1 MRTEALHP
9 AIPGATVAGMSWARA
24 ATFHEQLA
32 VTLDAG
38 LSISQ
43 AVQLAGSTAG
53 GPLRAQGATW
63 SSGCAG
69 GKALA
74 EQLAADGQPAFDV
87 ALVKAGE
94 VSGRLPELCREL
106 AAHYRHR
113 IELRTLVIGR
123 LVYPLVLI
131 HVTLL
136 ALGIVLT
143 FWSGWS
149 PWVIIGL
156 PLGLWLTGAAAWM
169 AWGLLQPTARARL
182 ALTGPFAPLTL
193 PLVAANTCSVLRA
206 ALSAGML
213 MPDAL
218 ELSAGACGNQTLGGR
233 LAEAGRDLRHNR
245 LDSLAAALARCGL
258 PPLVVD
264 HITSGER
271 SGSLDRTLGQAAAL
285 MRESFRLRAEWTARI
300 ACGIIYGAA
309 MLGAVAVIFMF
320 WSGYLSF
327 ISDVSK
333 DL

>member
-1 MRTEALHP
+1 MRAEALHA
-9 AIPGATVAGMSWARA
+9 AIPVATVSDMSWARA

-38 LSISQ
+38 LPIAQ

-53 GPLRAQGATW
+53 GPMRAQGAGW

-69 GKALA
+69 GRTLA
-74 EQLAADGQPAFDV
+74 EQLETGGQPAFDV

-113 IELRTLVIGR
+113 IALRTLVIGR
-123 LVYPLVLI
+123 LVYPVVLI
-131 HVTLL
+131 HATLL

-143 FWSGWS
+143 FSSGWS
-149 PWVIIGL
+149 PWVILGL
-156 PLGLWLTGAAAWM
+156 PLALWLTAAVGWF

-218 ELSAGACGNQTLGGR
+218 ELSAGACGNQVLGGR
-233 LAEAGRDLRHNR
+233 LTEAGRDLRHNR
-245 LDSLAAALARCGL
+245 LDSLAAALERCGL
-258 PPLVVD
+258 PQLVVD
-264 HITSGER
+264 HIASGER
-271 SGSLDRTLGQAAAL
+271 SGSLDRTLGQAGAL

-300 ACGIIYGAA
+300 TCGIIYGAA
-309 MLGAVAVIFMF
+309 MLGAATVVFLF
-320 WSGYLSF
+320 WSGYMGL
-327 ISDVSK
+327 ISDVTK